1 MGIIEIKNITK
12 RFNDK
17 LVLDNVSFKVNE
29 GEIFGFIGPNG
40 AGKST
45 LINIMTTLLV
55 PDSGKIKI
63 CGYDIV
69 KESLKAKANIGYVPQ
84 DIALLEELS
93 AYDNLEFFGALYGLK
108 GKLLKERIKE
118 ALEVTGLEDKRK
130 QKVKK
135 FSGGMKRRLNIATA
149 IMHHPKVLIM
159 DEPTVGV
166 DPQSRN
172 HIFTFT
178 KKICKEWGTTVI
190 YTSHYMEEVEE
201 LCERVFIIDLGKEIA
216 YGNKE
221 DIKRKVKKFSGGM
234 KRRLNI
240 ATAIMH
246 HPKVLIMDEPT
257 VGVDPQSRNHIFTFT
272 KKICKEWGTTVI
284 YTSHYM
290 EEVEELCE
298 RVFIIDLGKEI
309 AYGNK
314 EDIKSSVFPNNKVII
329 NASNISG
336 EALLKLEN
344 VEGVL
349 KVLDNENLITLTIN
363 SNFKLGNALNILE
376 KENVV
381 IKKISYEEAKL
392 EDVFLTLTGKNL
404 RD

>member
-1 MGIIEIKNITK
+1 MAIIEIKNVTK

-17 LVLDNVSFKVNE
+17 LVLDNISYEINK

-45 LINIMTTLLV
+45 LINIMTSLLV
-55 PDSGKIKI
+55 PDSGSVKI

-221 DIKRKVKKFSGGM
+221 
-234 KRRLNI
+234 
-240 ATAIMH
+240 
-246 HPKVLIMDEPT
+246 E
-257 VGVDPQSRNHIFTFT
+257 
-272 KKICKEWGTTVI
+272 
-284 YTSHYM
+284 
-290 EEVEELCE
+290 
-298 RVFIIDLGKEI
+298 
-309 AYGNK
+309 
-314 EDIKSSVFPNNKVII
+314 IKSSVFPNNKVII
-329 NASNISG
+329 DASNMSG

-344 VEGVL
+344 IEGIL
-349 KVLDNENLITLTIN
+349 KVIDSENLITLTIN
-363 SNFKLGNALNILE
+363 SDFKLANALNILE
-376 KENVV
+376 EENVV

>member
-1 MGIIEIKNITK
+1 MAIIEIKNITK

-17 LVLDNVSFKVNE
+17 LVLDNISYEINK

-45 LINIMTTLLV
+45 LINIMTSLLV
-55 PDSGKIKI
+55 PDSGSVKI

-221 DIKRKVKKFSGGM
+221 DIK
-234 KRRLNI
+234 
-240 ATAIMH
+240 
-246 HPKVLIMDEPT
+246 
-257 VGVDPQSRNHIFTFT
+257 
-272 KKICKEWGTTVI
+272 
-284 YTSHYM
+284 
-290 EEVEELCE
+290 
-298 RVFIIDLGKEI
+298 
-309 AYGNK
+309 
-314 EDIKSSVFPNNKVII
+314 SSVFPNNKVII
-329 NASNISG
+329 DASNMSG
-336 EALLKLEN
+336 EALIKLEN
-344 VEGVL
+344 VEGIL
-349 KVLDNENLITLTIN
+349 KIVDNENLITLTIN

-376 KENVV
+376 KENVI

>member
-1 MGIIEIKNITK
+1 MAIIEIKNVTK

-17 LVLDNVSFKVNE
+17 LVLDNISYEINK

-45 LINIMTTLLV
+45 LINIMTSLLV
-55 PDSGKIKI
+55 PDSGSVKI

-221 DIKRKVKKFSGGM
+221 DIK
-234 KRRLNI
+234 
-240 ATAIMH
+240 
-246 HPKVLIMDEPT
+246 
-257 VGVDPQSRNHIFTFT
+257 
-272 KKICKEWGTTVI
+272 
-284 YTSHYM
+284 
-290 EEVEELCE
+290 
-298 RVFIIDLGKEI
+298 
-309 AYGNK
+309 
-314 EDIKSSVFPNNKVII
+314 SSVFPNNKVII
-329 NASNISG
+329 DASNMSG
-336 EALLKLEN
+336 EALIKLEN
-344 VEGVL
+344 VEGIL
-349 KVLDNENLITLTIN
+349 KIVDNENLITLTIN

-376 KENVV
+376 KENVI

>member
-1 MGIIEIKNITK
+1 MGILEIKNVTK

-17 LVLDNVSFKVNE
+17 LVLDNISYEVNE
-29 GEIFGFIGPNG
+29 GEVFGFIGPNG

-45 LINIMTTLLV
+45 LINIMTGLLV
-55 PDSGKIKI
+55 PDSGSIKI

-84 DIALLEELS
+84 DIALLEELN

-149 IMHHPKVLIM
+149 IMHHPRVLIM

-190 YTSHYMEEVEE
+190 YTSHYMEE
-201 LCERVFIIDLGKEIA
+201 I
-216 YGNKE
+216 
-221 DIKRKVKKFSGGM
+221 
-234 KRRLNI
+234 
-240 ATAIMH
+240 
-246 HPKVLIMDEPT
+246 
-257 VGVDPQSRNHIFTFT
+257 
-272 KKICKEWGTTVI
+272 
-284 YTSHYM
+284 
-290 EEVEELCE
+290 EELCE

-329 NASNISG
+329 EALNMSG
-336 EALLKLEN
+336 EALLQLEN
-344 VEGVL
+344 VEGIL
-349 KVLDNENLITLTIN
+349 KILDNENLITLTIN
-363 SNFKLGNALNILE
+363 SNFKLGNVLNILE
-376 KENVV
+376 KENVT
-381 IKKISYEEAKL
+381 IKKISYEESKL